1 MIAPNADYEFDV
13 LEIVGNDKGG
23 LLDAILRPDRKQKD
37 AAGPGKVRE
46 GKFI

>member
-1 MIAPNADYEFDV
+1 MIAPNADYEFNV

-37 AAGPGKVRE
+37 AAGLGRIRE
-46 GKFI
+46 GKSI